1 MGVSG
6 AINVP
11 KEPKLIGRGSQNG
24 AGDIPPYSM
33 LFRPC
38 GLLEALFGKIN
49 LPEKNI
55 SNLEGLEIFLLGK
68 RRRSGVGERLRY
80 PNRLS

>member
-1 MGVSG
+1 M
-6 AINVP
+6 A
-11 KEPKLIGRGSQNG
+11 EAHRSQNG

-38 GLLEALFGKIN
+38 GLLEALFEKIN

-68 RRRSGVGERLRY
+68 RRWSGVGERLRY
-80 PNRLS
+80 PVTEIIEVVFS